1 MLNSLSDR
9 LKMSD
14 TSKDS
19 GKKPTSPA
27 EKKRLAR
34 AEVRNALR
42 DQRAKLRELR
52 QEMRAGQD
60 LSDDIDS
67 CSGEIELL
75 MKELQSIEE
84 GGHTTFLDAKKLIAP
99 KKDVSSKKKNIK
111 EQSTAIQKKVSEL
124 EQRLYLPNLAQAERD
139 KIILEIA
146 EKNKQ
151 KQDLE
156 EELVALKQY
165 NHTRFV
171 AAREENRKLI
181 EQEEKLDKIDT
192 ELTELEVMMV
202 DALEMQKHSLI
213 SELEKKVE
221 SLKEEKKKLVLPDK
235 DPFLEEEEELNDP
248 LIQKND
254 DLDSH

>member
-1 MLNSLSDR
+1 
-9 LKMSD
+9 MSD
-14 TSKDS
+14 NDKDS
-19 GKKPTSPA
+19 DHKLPSPS

-84 GGHTTFLDAKKLIAP
+84 GGHTTFLDAKNLIAP
-99 KKDVSSKKKNIK
+99 KKDISSKKKYIKDQLNEVQKNI
-111 EQSTAIQKKVSEL
+111 SEL
-124 EQRLYLPNLAQAERD
+124 EQRLYFPTLGQEERD
-139 KIILEIA
+139 RIIQEIA
-146 EKNKQ
+146 KNNKH

-181 EQEEKLDKIDT
+181 ELEEKLDGIES
-192 ELTELEVMMV
+192 ELSELEVKMV
-202 DALEMQKHSLI
+202 DAVEMQNHSLI
-213 SELEKKVE
+213 SELKEKME
-221 SLKEEKKKLVLPDK
+221 SLEEVKKKLVLPEK
-235 DPFLEEEEELNDP
+235 DPFLEEEEELSDP
-248 LIQKND
+248 FVEESEEL
-254 DLDSH
+254 

>member
-1 MLNSLSDR
+1 
-9 LKMSD
+9 MSD
-14 TSKDS
+14 TDKDS
-19 GKKPTSPA
+19 DHKPPSPS

-84 GGHTTFLDAKKLIAP
+84 GGHTTFLDAKNLIAP
-99 KKDVSSKKKNIK
+99 KKDISSKKKNIK
-111 EQSTAIQKKVSEL
+111 DQLNEVQKNISEL
-124 EQRLYLPNLAQAERD
+124 EQRLYFPSLGQEERD
-139 KIILEIA
+139 RIIQEIA
-146 EKNKQ
+146 KNNKH

-181 EQEEKLDKIDT
+181 ELEEKLDGIES
-192 ELTELEVMMV
+192 ELSELEVKML
-202 DALEMQKHSLI
+202 DAVEMQNHSLI
-213 SELEKKVE
+213 SELKEKME
-221 SLKEEKKKLVLPDK
+221 SLEEEKKKLVLPEK
-235 DPFLEEEEELNDP
+235 DPFLEEEEELSDP
-248 LIQKND
+248 FVEESEEL
-254 DLDSH
+254 

>member
-1 MLNSLSDR
+1 
-9 LKMSD
+9 MSD
-14 TSKDS
+14 TDKDS
-19 GKKPTSPA
+19 DHKPPSPS

-42 DQRAKLRELR
+42 DQRAKLRVLR

-84 GGHTTFLDAKKLIAP
+84 GGHTTFLDAKNLIAP
-99 KKDVSSKKKNIK
+99 KKDISSKKKNIK
-111 EQSTAIQKKVSEL
+111 DQLNEVQKNISEL
-124 EQRLYLPNLAQAERD
+124 EQRLYFPNLGQEERD
-139 KIILEIA
+139 RIIQEIA
-146 EKNKQ
+146 KNNKH

-181 EQEEKLDKIDT
+181 ELEEKLDGIES
-192 ELTELEVMMV
+192 ELSELEVKMV
-202 DALEMQKHSLI
+202 DAVEMQNHSLI
-213 SELEKKVE
+213 SELKEKME
-221 SLKEEKKKLVLPDK
+221 SLEEEKKKLVLPEK
-235 DPFLEEEEELNDP
+235 DPFLEEEEELSDP
-248 LIQKND
+248 FVEESEEL
-254 DLDSH
+254 

>member
-1 MLNSLSDR
+1 
-9 LKMSD
+9 MSD
-14 TSKDS
+14 TDKESDH
-19 GKKPTSPA
+19 KPPSPS

-84 GGHTTFLDAKKLIAP
+84 GGHTTFLDAKNLIAP
-99 KKDVSSKKKNIK
+99 KKDISSKKKNIK
-111 EQSTAIQKKVSEL
+111 DQLNEVQKNISEL
-124 EQRLYLPNLAQAERD
+124 EQRLYFPNLGQEERD
-139 KIILEIA
+139 RIIQEIA
-146 EKNKQ
+146 KNNKH

-181 EQEEKLDKIDT
+181 ELEEKLDGIES
-192 ELTELEVMMV
+192 ELSELEVKMV
-202 DALEMQKHSLI
+202 DAVEMQNHSLI
-213 SELEKKVE
+213 SELKEKME
-221 SLKEEKKKLVLPDK
+221 SLEEEKKKLVLPEK
-235 DPFLEEEEELNDP
+235 DPFLEEEEELSDP
-248 LIQKND
+248 FVEESEEL
-254 DLDSH
+254 

>member
-1 MLNSLSDR
+1 
-9 LKMSD
+9 MSD
-14 TSKDS
+14 TDKDS
-19 GKKPTSPA
+19 DHKPPSPS

-84 GGHTTFLDAKKLIAP
+84 GGHTTFLDAKNLIAP
-99 KKDVSSKKKNIK
+99 KKDISSKKKNIK
-111 EQSTAIQKKVSEL
+111 DQLNEVQKNISEL
-124 EQRLYLPNLAQAERD
+124 EQRLYFPSLGQEERD
-139 KIILEIA
+139 RIIQEIA
-146 EKNKQ
+146 KNNKH

-181 EQEEKLDKIDT
+181 ELEEKLDGIES
-192 ELTELEVMMV
+192 ELSELEVKMV
-202 DALEMQKHSLI
+202 DAVEMQNHSLI
-213 SELEKKVE
+213 SELKEKME
-221 SLKEEKKKLVLPDK
+221 SLAEEKKKLVLPEK
-235 DPFLEEEEELNDP
+235 DPFLEEEEELSDP
-248 LIQKND
+248 FVEESEEL
-254 DLDSH
+254 